1 MMTTSIVPGVVL
13 KTRFIT
19 PDKKDFKNYIDYVDR
34 NEVKNEKQLNQKM
47 FSLYQDY
54 MGDSEKTS
62 SLFTENSNYLS
73 EDEKKDLKKVFQ
85 KAQKNKSIMWQDV
98 ISFHNPWL
106 EEHGI
111 FDTKSDY
118 LDEEK
123 LMNVTRL
130 AMKEMVK
137 REKLNK
143 SAIWSAA
150 IHYNTDNIHVHI
162 ATVEPFPTR
171 ERGKRKPK
179 TLDAMKS
186 NVISNIL
193 ERSEQHKQINDL
205 IRKSMVSKKREN
217 STLKLRNREMK
228 PLFLYIYNHLP
239 KDKRQWQYSYNTL
252 KPLKPTIDGLTKLY
266 IEKYHEKDY
275 KLFINKLDKEVE
287 VLKKSYGEGSETKK
301 RGENYKQHKIDEL
314 YKRMGN
320 SFLKEMKEFDKNQ
333 LKIKKH
339 LQKNYQGQYTY
350 KQNISLLFA
359 LKKVQGA
366 FKSEYESWKNIN
378 QYERLQKE
386 LEREN
391 ERS

>member
-1 MMTTSIVPGVVL
+1 MTTSIVPGVVL

-34 NEVKNEKQLNQKM
+34 KEVKNEKQLNQKM

-73 EDEKKDLKKVFQ
+73 EAEKKDLKKVFQ

-137 REKLNK
+137 REKLDK

-205 IRKSMVSKKREN
+205 IRKNMVNKKREN
-217 STLKLRNREMK
+217 STLKWRNREMK

-239 KDKRQWQYSYNTL
+239 KDKRQWQYSYNSL

-266 IEKYHEKDY
+266 IEKYHEKEY

-301 RGENYKQHKIDEL
+301 RVENYKQHKIDEL

-320 SFLKEMKEFDKNQ
+320 SFLKEMKDFDKNQ

-339 LQKNYQGQYTY
+339 LQKNSQGQYTY
-350 KQNISLLFA
+350 KQKISLLFA

-378 QYERLQKE
+378 QYERLQNE

>member
-275 KLFINKLDKEVE
+275 KLFINKVDKEVE